1 MSNGIMNSKF
11 SFSSPL
17 VEKLVLLVKD
27 NPVLYNVLDANYKNI
42 SLRNS
47 IWKDISFKIEKSVVE
62 TKQMWEKIRDLYSKI
77 IERKLDK
84 PGSSFNKKKIWIL
97 KYRLSFLDQNE
108 CDLYLTS
115 NTSKMALIEMHNP
128 RTFHKEKGI
137 VKMHDKTEDDWPTK
151 TKIKKHRISKFNQN
165 NKNSNKP
172 STLNQKI
179 QIENEQFSTEEVN
192 QIDDMVL
199 FFENVMLQV
208 KQFSSTGRI
217 QLKMKICAL
226 MNELKEKEMHLIHES
241 PLRPRMNRPIY
252 LFTNVHIPTE
262 QNDYSSE
269 SSIQSCASS
278 LLSLHSDSESS

>member
-1 MSNGIMNSKF
+1 M
-11 SFSSPL
+11 
-17 VEKLVLLVKD
+17 
-27 NPVLYNVLDANYKNI
+27 
-42 SLRNS
+42 
-47 IWKDISFKIEKSVVE
+47 
-62 TKQMWEKIRDLYSKI
+62 
-77 IERKLDK
+77 
-84 PGSSFNKKKIWIL
+84 
-97 KYRLSFLDQNE
+97 
-108 CDLYLTS
+108 
-115 NTSKMALIEMHNP
+115 IEMHNP

-137 VKMHDKTEDDWPTK
+137 VMIHNKTEDDRPTK

-165 NKNSNKP
+165 NKNLFKNSNKP

-208 KQFSSTGRI
+208 NQFSSTGRI
-217 QLKMKICAL
+217 QLKMKICAM
-226 MNELKEKEMHLIHES
+226 MNELKEKEMHLIHE
-241 PLRPRMNRPIY
+241 PPVRPRMNRPIY
-252 LFTNVHIPTE
+252 LFTNVHIPTK